1 MFGKEESLVSNGM
14 FFYISVVNTA
24 PTWVNSK
31 SNYVT
36 VRRDVLAGTTVFK
49 ILATDSKNQS
59 LTYSLTSATYFQS
72 EASQP
77 VKLPLSSWPVT
88 ATGNILTS
96 STFASLQPGYK
107 SIFILNI
114 MIADNGTPRLNT
126 TGLVFVRI
134 VDDCP
139 VIYDASKQCMPG
151 GSNFTS
157 SNVIA
162 VDRFS
167 FNAPYFRLHK
177 MMIDFRGFMPFD
189 SGNEYITIRFS
200 SSVAG
205 VVTFQRRILQDKTRQ
220 PQWLIDIDPSVNFNS
235 SFLVFIEFGKTKLR
249 TLQVIPKSV
258 TPIILFGIPNGDFCT
273 GSYESCRVFYSR
285 TRANLRKTSQLECL
299 SKDTSY
305 LLDGMFQK
313 CGISMYLFMFIAA
326 EGRLLIFV

>member
-1 MFGKEESLVSNGM
+1 MKNHFLVM
-14 FFYISVVNTA
+14 FFVSVVNTA

-49 ILATDSKNQS
+49 IIATDSINQS
-59 LTYSLTSATYFQS
+59 LTYSLTSASYYQN

-77 VKLPLSSWPVT
+77 VKLPVSSWPVT
-88 ATGNILTS
+88 ATGNILTARNL
-96 STFASLQPGYK
+96 ASLQPGYK
-107 SIFILNI
+107 SVFILNI
-114 MIADNGTPRLNT
+114 MIADNGTPRMNA

-139 VIYDASKQCMPG
+139 VIHDASKQCMPEG
-151 GSNFTS
+151 KNFTS
-157 SNVIA
+157 PNVVA

-167 FNAPYFRLHK
+167 FNASNFRLHK
-177 MMIDFRGFMPFD
+177 MIIDFRGFMPFD
-189 SGNEYITIRFS
+189 SGMKYITVRFS
-200 SSVAG
+200 STAVG

-220 PQWLIDIDPSVNFNS
+220 PQWLIDIDPSVNVNG

-258 TPIILFGIPNGDFCT
+258 TPITLFGVPKSDFCT
-273 GSYESCRVFYSR
+273 GSYESCGAFYSR
-285 TRANLRKTSQLECL
+285 TRANLRKTGQLECL

-313 CGISMYLFMFIAA
+313 CGIGMYLFIYQVVGLMPF
-326 EGRLLIFV
+326 RPLFPCVL